1 MKKYYVA
8 TTVKQKRR
16 HYVGRKGKL
25 TRYVFCALK
34 WKYRFI
40 AKLVCKIKHWETGNI
55 YSVAEIQL

>member
-8 TTVKQKRR
+8 TTIKQKKR
-16 HYVGRKGKL
+16 HYVKSNGKL
-25 TRYVFCALK
+25 TRYVSCALK

-40 AKLVCKIKHWETGNI
+40 AKLVCRIKHWETGDI

>member
-8 TTVKQKRR
+8 TTIKQKKR
-16 HYVGRKGKL
+16 HYVGRKGL
-25 TRYVFCALK
+25 TRYVSCALK

-40 AKLVCKIKHWETGNI
+40 AKLVCKIKHWETGDI